1 MARLFDPEG
10 RKSRELRPYYAVHI
24 GKVSR
29 ALERAE
35 EFSRIPC
42 TDRELHVGDA
52 RKDVGDVAE
61 QPRSVFRAYSASVNR
76 CQEGEAGDAWAGSKK
91 ALYCSAQ

>member
-1 MARLFDPEG
+1 MARLFDPGG
-10 RKSRELRPYYAVHI
+10 RKSRELRPYYAVYI

-35 EFSRIPC
+35 KCSRIPC
-42 TDRELHVGDA
+42 TGRELHVGDA
-52 RKDVGDVAE
+52 RKDVGDVAK
-61 QPRSVFRAYSASVNR
+61 QPRSVVRAYSAAVNR
-76 CQEGEAGDAWAGSKK
+76 GQEGEAGDAWTGSKK